1 MPSERSG
8 KATEKAHHVSF
19 KGDHATRKSHAE
31 NFSRD
36 RGREEKMEELEE
48 VSGSGNKGD

>member
-1 MPSERSG
+1 MPTDGSG
-8 KATEKAHHVSF
+8 KATEKQLVSF
-19 KGDHATRKSHAE
+19 KGDHATRKSHAG

-36 RGREEKMEELEE
+36 RGGEEKMEELEE